1 MPILRRYCPCS
12 MSADAQVRACLGIAC
27 TAFISAQPDNRRGKC
42 QMMSQPQ
49 DEFDVEVTT

>member
-1 MPILRRYCPCS
+1 

-27 TAFISAQPDNRRGKC
+27 TAFEPEQGNPMRGKC

-49 DEFDVEVTT
+49 SAFDVEVMT

>member
-1 MPILRRYCPCS
+1 